1 MTDVKR
7 PVNKRNT
14 KKAAELASSSA
25 PVQVADTPVVES
37 QAASMTFEVPA
48 QVETVEQTEPA
59 KKKATPKVDNM
70 KTYISAARVR
80 KDVDTKNLNRV
91 NEEKAEELKLTI
103 SEYVAYEKAVVAKTL
118 EGEELTKATAYL
130 EANKERYEGVE
141 QQLKALSR
149 DRIRFSHSASL
160 IIAILCDEF
169 VKQLAS
175 FAMSKT
181 IESGKKNVYVSHVHS
196 AGIEKLS
203 LYALVKDLPTF
214 VQTSEK
220 MKAELLEEAKALEV
234 KHLLVQAEKD
244 FKKKY
249 QLTKEQKE
257 KEKADKKALSDAAKE
272 ASKEAPKEVAKE
284 TPKESTTESHVED
297 AAEDAAEED
306 ATSYKYYIKKLFDNN
321 KPNEVSL
328 RISKEIKTY
337 LSKLV
342 DEFLDRLSNQVRLT
356 IINMKN
362 RTVNETAI
370 LHTVKSMLINFQ
382 TPHEELSFTTVEGK
396 CEVVHT
402 RKYPTSGYS
411 ELKSSVLER
420 LAKFKALHEGN
431 PEALE
436 TATSVQ

>member
-1 MTDVKR
+1 MSDVKR

-14 KKAAELASSSA
+14 KKAATEAA
-25 PVQVADTPVVES
+25 PTESTSVAATPVVE
-37 QAASMTFEVPA
+37 
-48 QVETVEQTEPA
+48 
-59 KKKATPKVDNM
+59 ATPVVAEPTTEAPETKKVAKPSDAM

-80 KDVDTKNLNRV
+80 KDVDSKNLNRV
-91 NEEKAEELKLTI
+91 NEEKTEELKASI
-103 SEYVAYEKAVVAKTL
+103 SEYVAYEKAIAAKTL
-118 EGEELTKATAYL
+118 AGDELTKATTYM
-130 EANKERYEGVE
+130 EANRERYTVVAE
-141 QQLKALSR
+141 QLKALSK

-181 IESGKKNVYVSHVHS
+181 LESGKKNVYVSHIHASGV
-196 AGIEKLS
+196 EKLS
-203 LYALVKDLPTF
+203 LYALVKDLPSF

-220 MKAELLEEAKALEV
+220 IKAELMEEAKAAEV
-234 KHLLVQAEKD
+234 KQLLAQAERD

-257 KEKADKKALSDAAKE
+257 KERADKKAAA
-272 ASKEAPKEVAKE
+272 A
-284 TPKESTTESHVED
+284 TTA
-297 AAEDAAEED
+297 AAEPVVAEHAATEEHDEED

-362 RTVNETAI
+362 KTVNEVAI
-370 LHTVKSMLINFQ
+370 LHTVKSMLIDFQ
-382 TPHEELSFTTVEGK
+382 TPHEELSFTTVDGK
-396 CEVVHT
+396 CEVSHS

-411 ELKSSVLER
+411 ELKSSVLDR
-420 LAKFKALHEGN
+420 VAKFKALHENN

-436 TATSVQ
+436 TATSV